1 VPFDPGDPLRV
12 ETGWWCNNL
21 SLGGIEMEI
30 ARNLWRRKLRTIL
43 TVSGIVMGIF
53 ALTTMGS
60 LAEHFNTLLAG
71 GITYYS
77 SSIQVADDKSGSFG
91 SGFMSLDSLYRIRQ
105 VNGVAAAGPVVALLA
120 NRGAV
125 STVSFGIP
133 DMIMNY
139 DPVTLDNSAFK
150 ITLASGR
157 WPGAS
162 ARNEVTL
169 GSSIAAELHK
179 KVGDTIDLPVRPKDA
194 TKDFVNHRF
203 TVIGV
208 MNRTL
213 TAPDSVAY
221 LSLHDSQ
228 MLLGESMPAAIRTS
242 VDATQLITG
251 VSAFGKPGVN
261 LDSLADK
268 ITATVPGVKATKPTD
283 LVNSFKSGGAVFTFM
298 TTAAALLALIIG
310 GLSVVNTMIMSVT
323 DRVREIGL
331 KKAIGAKT
339 RNVLVEFLAESTAIG
354 LVGGVVG
361 FGLGALLTFAMNAGD
376 PAGGL
381 FLITPR
387 LVVIAVAFAIALGAG
402 AGALPAMRAARM
414 DPVTALRAQ

>member
-1 VPFDPGDPLRV
+1 
-12 ETGWWCNNL
+12 
-21 SLGGIEMEI
+21 MEI

-60 LAEHFNTLLAG
+60 LAEHFNTLLDG

-77 SSIQVADDKSGSFG
+77 SSIQVADDKS
-91 SGFMSLDSLYRIRQ
+91 SGFGGGYMSLDSLYRIRE
-105 VNGVAAAGPVVALLA
+105 VPGVTAAGPVVALMA
-120 NRGAV
+120 KPGSV

-139 DPVTLDNSAFK
+139 DPVTVDNSAFP
-150 ITLASGR
+150 ISLASGR

-162 ARNEVTL
+162 ARGEVTL
-169 GSSIAAELHK
+169 GSSIAAEFNK
-179 KVGDTIDLPVRPKDA
+179 RVGDTISLPVRPKDA
-194 TKDFVNHRF
+194 TKDFVSHTF

-208 MNRTL
+208 VNKTL

-221 LSLHDSQ
+221 VSLHDSQ
-228 MLLGESMPAAIRTS
+228 MLLGDSMPAAIRTS
-242 VDATQLITG
+242 IDPTQLISGTAAYAKAG
-251 VSAFGKPGVN
+251 TN
-261 LDSLADK
+261 LDKLADT
-268 ITATVPGVKATKPTD
+268 ITATVPGVKATKPSD
-283 LVNSFKSGGAVFTFM
+283 LVNSFKAGGAVFTFM

-323 DRVREIGL
+323 ERVREIGL

-339 RNVLVEFLAESTAIG
+339 RNILGEFLAESTVIG
-354 LVGGVVG
+354 LAGGVIG
-361 FGLGALLTFAMNAGD
+361 FGLGALLTIAMNAGD

-387 LVVIAVAFAIALGAG
+387 LVVIALVFAIALGAG
-402 AGALPAMRAARM
+402 AGALPAMRASRM
-414 DPVTALRAQ
+414 DPVTALRTH